1 MIFQPPK
8 AKPNQA
14 QLIIIPETALELGK
28 ELGSGAFGTVYKV
41 LIMSYILIC
50 ELEHF
55 DKIIEAFIIKYSSSL

>member
-1 MIFQPPK
+1 MILQPPK

-28 ELGSGAFGTVYKV
+28 ELGSGAFGTVHKV

-50 ELEHF
+50 ETITF
-55 DKIIEAFIIKYSSSL
+55 